1 MAKFNYLQIVYGGM
15 VAVAGVNEVVDT
27 LEIKNIN
34 KVFDTY
40 IKIPNRDKKEVL
52 KIWKEMKEEKFVE
65 LIIEELKL
73 FPKMDQLEAYKYVV
87 QFINFSNHQYLK
99 SKKSQPKGV
108 DPERAEMSQYWDK
121 ANVIREGLGISMV
134 EYNAFIGRR

>member
-1 MAKFNYLQIVYGGM
+1 MAKFNYLQLIYGGM
-15 VAVAGVNEVVDT
+15 VAVAGVNEVVDS

-34 KVFDTY
+34 SVFDRN
-40 IKIPNRDKKEVL
+40 IKVKSREKREVL
-52 KIWKEMKEEKFVE
+52 KIWKEIKEEKFVE
-65 LIIEELKL
+65 LIIEELIL
-73 FPKMDQLEAYKYVV
+73 FPKMDQLEAYKYIV

-99 SKKSQPKGV
+99 AKKTQPKGV

-121 ANVIREGLGISMV
+121 ANVIREGLGISMA